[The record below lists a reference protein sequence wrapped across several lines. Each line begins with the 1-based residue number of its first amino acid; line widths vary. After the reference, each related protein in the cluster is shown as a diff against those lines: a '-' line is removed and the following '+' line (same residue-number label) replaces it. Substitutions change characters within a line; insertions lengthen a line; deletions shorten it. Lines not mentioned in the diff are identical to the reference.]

1 MPVSIENR
9 RKQHFPDWQMFALV
23 LTLTIT
29 LRVSS
34 LGKKTQTQ
42 RRSCMVLLL
51 WKFSL
56 FIFCGWDRTGVFA
69 CKWGSGPADTTR
81 SAPLLLQLQS
91 LIDLPVT
98 GGSAGR
104 EALTGRTM
112 GTPAAE
118 LQRQNTGDA
127 VILPCLKEKCPLL
140 NRGSTDNIQ
149 PIIWQESKNQIS
161 HRMDFC

>member
-56 FIFCGWDRTGVFA
+56 FIFVWLGQDRRLCLQMGLWARRYHPQRASPPSAAVLN
-69 CKWGSGPADTTR
+69 R
-81 SAPLLLQLQS
+81 STS
-91 LIDLPVT
+91 D
-98 GGSAGR
+98 GGLSRPRSTHRANHGDPSCR
-104 EALTGRTM
+104 
-112 GTPAAE
+112 AAE
-118 LQRQNTGDA
+118 TKHRRRCHSA
-127 VILPCLKEKCPLL
+127 VSEGEMPSFKS
-140 NRGSTDNIQ
+140 GFD
-149 PIIWQESKNQIS
+149 
-161 HRMDFC
+161 